1 MTYTV
6 DNYTLEDLD
15 EAFALLTPSQVVY
28 ALEQGLTLDKR
39 LAYNDNHWL
48 YKDEPEDRRFQM
60 SVNELV
66 SWYRSI
72 ANDTYG
78 LRD

>member
-1 MTYTV
+1 MTYQV
-6 DNYTLEDLD
+6 DVYTLEDLD
-15 EAFALLTPSQVVY
+15 EAFALLTPEQVDY
-28 ALEQGLTLDKR
+28 ALSQGITLDKR
-39 LAYNDNHWL
+39 LAYVDTHWL

-60 SVNELV
+60 AVGECV